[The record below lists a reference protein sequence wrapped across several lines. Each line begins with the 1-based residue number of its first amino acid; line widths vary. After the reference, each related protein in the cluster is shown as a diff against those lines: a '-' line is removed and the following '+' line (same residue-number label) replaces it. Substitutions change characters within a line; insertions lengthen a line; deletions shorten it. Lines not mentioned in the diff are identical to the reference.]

1 MVDDIAPV
9 DSTNNEDGVALT
21 TLGIVLE
28 GTEVYKTV
36 GDCSIEEVLDTEV
49 KISVVKLLRIFS
61 KEDKRDDGPT
71 NVEVVISAPLLDVET
86 VRGEVNDTSLCGNG
100 VDDMC
105 LVVEGVGSKMVVSD
119 WSDFMVLVTA
129 YDDMLVTTFP
139 WLL

>member
-1 MVDDIAPV
+1 MDDIAPV

-36 GDCSIEEVLDTEV
+36 G
-49 KISVVKLLRIFS
+49 VVKLLRIFS

-71 NVEVVISAPLLDVET
+71 DVEVVISAPLLDVET
-86 VRGEVNDTSLCGNG
+86 VSGEVNDTSLCGNG